1 MEPRL
6 LVRTSGE
13 RPGSSVQCR
22 GRIVGGGGGVGYESI
37 GWGVRGGGGVP
48 VAFLNISL
56 LVSLDFAR
64 SERVSS
70 AIAPVV
76 RGLKN

>member
-22 GRIVGGGGGVGYESI
+22 GRIVGGGGEGYESI

-48 VAFLNISL
+48 VAFLSIIL
-56 LVSLDFAR
+56 LVSVDFALN
-64 SERVSS
+64 ERVSS